1 MMFTKLSDTN
11 EAANF
16 SVLVLVMALVATLAI
31 GPLRTTSGFAARPCT
46 CSSLQ
51 KRR

>member
-1 MMFTKLSDTN
+1 MFTKLSDTN
-11 EAANF
+11 EVADF

-31 GPLRTTSGFAARPCT
+31 GPLGITSGFGARPCT
-46 CSSLQ
+46 CSSLH